1 MKLFRENVQWRVQ
14 DFKSIEKAEIS
25 LEEGVINLL
34 AGMNSSGKSS
44 LLQSLLLVAQNAKSQ
59 GNLLLNG
66 PLVRLGT
73 ADEITREGQET
84 IKLSVGF
91 PLAGEKYWAKYEF
104 QGAPDAED
112 EIRVKSLTIFRVGDA
127 DSPEHHAQPIVEL
140 VSTPSKT
147 SNKDIQSIH
156 NHSIFDE
163 SVVLRIKQ
171 FEGTEPKDP
180 RAYVE
185 FLGLSPVTLHKFPK
199 PGENSKDLRGRLL
212 TLLAGS
218 PDPNADAKGEPRI
231 RDVELLVWMR
241 LSELERSDLK
251 SYGLDPSTMEGFPRR
266 RLGSRPRHIFAQ
278 KDLKKISQIVADRTD
293 FEWYVVDLR
302 ADLDRRDR
310 FPIFARHALAD
321 SVWELE
327 HQHTVKFLRRVSEVV
342 AGVSNSVNYLGPL
355 RDEPRVLWANFSSD
369 LSGLP
374 VGIKGEYTAQLLR
387 ESHRKVVHRTFEGK
401 KVEQT
406 ISGAVSYWLDVLNL
420 ATSVK
425 ARSRGGLGV
434 SMQVEIGASERSLT
448 SVGVGVSQ
456 ALPVIIAVL
465 TARKGSIVM
474 LEQPELHLHPA
485 TQSGLADFL
494 LKARPD
500 LTLMVETHSEAL
512 ITRIRRR
519 KAESDLT
526 VDRVRILFVE
536 KDEGCSKFEELS
548 LTKWGDLKWWPK
560 GFLDDGSDLRA
571 LMEAK
576 FKMMEAPDAGA

>member
-1 MKLFRENVQWRVQ
+1 MPRENVQWRVE

-25 LEEGVINLL
+25 LEEGVVNLL
-34 AGMNSSGKSS
+34 AGMNSAGKSS
-44 LLQSLLLVAQNAKSQ
+44 LLQSLLLLAQNKNSQ

-73 ADEITREGQET
+73 AGEIIREGQET
-84 IKLSVGF
+84 IKLSVGL
-91 PLAGEKYWAKYEF
+91 PLERESFWAKYELE
-104 QGAPDAED
+104 GAPDAED
-112 EIRVKSLTIFRVGDA
+112 EVRVTSLTIIRAGD
-127 DSPEHHAQPIVEL
+127 DPSLESQCQPVVEL
-140 VSTPSKT
+140 VSSPSKS

-156 NHSIFDE
+156 DHSIFDE

-185 FLGLSPVTLHKFPK
+185 FLGLSPVALHKFPK
-199 PGENSKDLRGRLL
+199 PDENSKDLRGRLQKVL
-212 TLLAGS
+212 SGS
-218 PDPNADAKGEPRI
+218 PDPSIGTEDELRM
-231 RDVELLVWMR
+231 RHVEFLVWMR
-241 LSELERSDLK
+241 LSELGKGDLK
-251 SYGLDPSTMEGFPRR
+251 SYGLDPSTVGDFPRR
-266 RLGSRPRHIFAQ
+266 RRGTRPSRVIAR
-278 KDLKKISQIVADRTD
+278 KDLKKVSQIVADHTG

-302 ADLDRRDR
+302 AGLDQRDR
-310 FPIFARHALAD
+310 FPTIANHALAD
-321 SVWELE
+321 TVLELQ
-327 HQHTVKFLRRVSEVV
+327 HQHTVKFLRRVAEVIAV
-342 AGVSNSVNYLGPL
+342 ISNSINYLGPL

-387 ESHRKVVHRTFEGK
+387 ESHRKVTHCTVEGK
-401 KVEQT
+401 KVEQS

-420 ATSVK
+420 ATSVR

-434 SMQVEIGASERSLT
+434 SMQVEIGTSERNLT

-485 TQSGLADFL
+485 TQSALADFL

-500 LTLMVETHSEAL
+500 LSLMVETHSEAL

-536 KDEGCSKFEELS
+536 KEKGRSKFKELS

-576 FKMMEAPDAGA
+576 FKMMELLDAGA